1 MLLHVNLHD
10 FINLMDAHGGNY
22 SNEAAI
28 LIYEWLESVDESWIF
43 DPIIVRSDF
52 IEADTDEI
60 VGDSYV
66 TVNQEEFEEK
76 DYDEQLEI
84 LTEELKKET
93 NVLGKTSNGL
103 VFMAF

>member
-22 SNEAAI
+22 STEGAI
-28 LIYEWLESVDESWIF
+28 RIYEWLESVDEGWII
-43 DPIIVRSDF
+43 DPVSVRSDF

-60 VGDSYV
+60 VRDYV

-76 DYDEQLEI
+76 DYDEQLEFLI
-84 LTEELKKET
+84 EKLQEET
-93 NVLGKTSNGL
+93 DVVGKTPNGL
-103 VFMAF
+103 VFFAF